1 MIQTGVKLYKYPQFS
16 INNLSTDCKW
26 NKYGESYD
34 KILLLFQDSTEIY
47 DGKLWCIIMQRHSIK
62 IVFEFVLH

>member
-34 KILLLFQDSTEIY
+34 KILLLFQDSTDI
-47 DGKLWCIIMQRHSIK
+47 W
-62 IVFEFVLH
+62 